1 MQPQIKINGVYLTLP
16 DAVKLFGQIN
26 LRYVSANNSIQVR
39 DESGKFLG
47 NVKYEY
53 DYAAKTVSE

>member
-1 MQPQIKINGVYLTLP
+1 MQPKIKINGVYLTLP

-53 DYAAKTVSE
+53 DYAAEIVSE